1 MSMILWRTAVTDHVP
16 GGQLTYVLQVKM
28 SPRQSHVDSV
38 TAAAAATVVP
48 GLVLKILFFS

>member
-38 TAAAAATVVP
+38 MAAAAATVVP